1 LVQLLAGVRDVE
13 LHNEYGSNSYLFGEA
28 RRTGWWSF
36 FPVVVGVKTPIGF
49 LILACC
55 GIFAIMRHFKS
66 RTWQQELTVLFAVE
80 IMFVCMSSRLDLGV
94 RHILP
99 IYPFLAVVGGYA
111 VSQFSVLARRTTNWV
126 LVVPVILIAWVVAA
140 TWMVRPDYL
149 AYFNEFAGKRPEK
162 ILAESDLD
170 WGQDLNRLSQRLRE
184 LRVDHVS
191 IGYFGTVPLAEAGLP
206 PYSIL
211 SATVPTNQGYAAVS
225 VRCLTLEYARDGSFA
240 WLRGRRPVEI
250 IGRSIYL
257 YNLTQ

>member
-1 LVQLLAGVRDVE
+1 LVEALAGVRDVE
-13 LHNEYGSNSYLFGEA
+13 LHNEYGSNSYLFGES